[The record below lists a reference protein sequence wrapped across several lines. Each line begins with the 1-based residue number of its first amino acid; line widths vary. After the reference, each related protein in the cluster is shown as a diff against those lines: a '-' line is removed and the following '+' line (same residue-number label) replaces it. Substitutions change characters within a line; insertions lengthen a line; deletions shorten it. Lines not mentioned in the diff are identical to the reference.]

1 MQIMM
6 AIDADQRTEL
16 EIMINDLEEENR
28 FKFSLIYLLIMT

>member
-1 MQIMM
+1 MM